1 MEPFYDIVRSN
12 PEIAIFL
19 TLAIGFYVGS
29 LKIGGLSIGS
39 VVGVLMTGLV
49 IGQLGVPISPAIKS
63 VFFLFFL
70 FAVGYAVGPQFFHGL
85 KREGLWQ
92 AFFAA
97 LVCLAC
103 LLTTFL
109 TARLLHLGVGYSAGV
124 FGGACTI
131 SSVLGVATEAIRQ
144 LGGSPA
150 SHQEEINAMSIAF
163 AITYIFGTA
172 GASVFLALLGPK
184 ILGVNLAAECKALE
198 TEMGGNE
205 PDPSVH
211 SAYHT
216 IGVRAYRVTD
226 PAFAEVTVS
235 EFESRFPNQR
245 LFIERLRQNNKIVES
260 APETTIRQND
270 ILAIASRTE
279 TLIADASRFGVEI
292 SDPEF
297 LDYPSETLD
306 VRVTRK
312 EVAGKTLGELAK
324 MGHNQRSRAA
334 CSFAL

>member
-1 MEPFYDIVRSN
+1 MESFYDMVRKN
-12 PEIAIFL
+12 PELAIFL

-29 LKIGGLSIGS
+29 LRIGGFSIGS

-70 FAVGYAVGPQFFHGL
+70 FAIGYTVGPQFFHGL
-85 KREGLWQ
+85 KSEGLWQ

-103 LLTTFL
+103 LLTALL
-109 TARLLHLGVGYSAGV
+109 TARLLHLGVGYGTGV

-150 SHQEEINAMSIAF
+150 LRQEEINAMSIAF
-163 AITYIFGTA
+163 AITYVFGTA
-172 GASVFLALLGPK
+172 GVSVFLALLGPK
-184 ILGVNLAAECKALE
+184 ILGVNLPVECKALE
-198 TEMGGNE
+198 TAMGGDE

-211 SAYHT
+211 SAYHA

-226 PAFAEVTVS
+226 PVFAEVTVS

-270 ILAIASRTE
+270 VLAIAHAPR
-279 TLIADASRFGVEI
+279 R
-292 SDPEF
+292 
-297 LDYPSETLD
+297 
-306 VRVTRK
+306 
-312 EVAGKTLGELAK
+312 
-324 MGHNQRSRAA
+324 
-334 CSFAL
+334 